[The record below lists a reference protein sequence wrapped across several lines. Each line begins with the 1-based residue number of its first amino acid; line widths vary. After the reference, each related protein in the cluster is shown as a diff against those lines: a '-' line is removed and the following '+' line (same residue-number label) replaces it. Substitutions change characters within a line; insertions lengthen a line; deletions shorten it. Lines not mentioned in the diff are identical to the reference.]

1 MGVAESRLGRSAR
14 VLGPKIN
21 EMSSYVFFQLT
32 TFQVNKIKASWPKIN
47 FCDFCLQKM
56 GVAQSPSCCDP
67 RVLGP
72 KINEMFSYGLYS
84 TNHIPS

>member
-1 MGVAESRLGRSAR
+1 
-14 VLGPKIN
+14 
-21 EMSSYVFFQLT
+21 
-32 TFQVNKIKASWPKIN
+32 
-47 FCDFCLQKM
+47 M
-56 GVAQSPSCCDP
+56 GVAQSRSKRGP